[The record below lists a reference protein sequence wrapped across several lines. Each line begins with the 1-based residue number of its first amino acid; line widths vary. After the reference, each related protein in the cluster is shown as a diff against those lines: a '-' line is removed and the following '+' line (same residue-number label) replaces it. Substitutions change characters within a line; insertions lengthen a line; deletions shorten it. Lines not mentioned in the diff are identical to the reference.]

1 MNNTFKPV
9 AGSENM
15 KELYKSPL
23 AKVIDIA
30 GESVICTS
38 ISNGEQFSLGD
49 DRTIERGDDNDWGDN
64 LNW

>member
-9 AGSENM
+9 TGSDNM